1 MHEHPRGSLVDVLG
15 HRHEGG
21 VRTAQGSVD
30 GRVVEAVAGDS
41 IDLVDDA
48 VSDRIR
54 GDVVEHF
61 LQRAPAR
68 GLRGLARLDELLD
81 DDRAELFGFALRGF
95 TLRRDRQ
102 ALFLPV
108 AGGLVLGGDPQIGDR
123 RHQPLRRA
131 AVDGLL
137 RRAAGA
143 GGKRTQ
149 GLKVHPVGEVEQCHG
164 VTAFQKPNAAG
175 IGG

>member
-1 MHEHPRGSLVDVLG
+1 M
-15 HRHEGG
+15 
-21 VRTAQGSVD
+21 D

-41 IDLVDDA
+41 IDLVNDA

-81 DDRAELFGFALRGF
+81 DDRTELFGFALRGF

-123 RHQPLRRA
+123 RHEPVRRA
-131 AVDGLL
+131 VVGGLL

-143 GGKRTQ
+143 SGKHTES
-149 GLKVHPVGEVEQCHG
+149 LKVHPVGEAERCHG
-164 VTAFQKPNAAG
+164 VTAFLKPTPAG
-175 IGG
+175 LAV